1 MHNLVRNCHNL
12 GDPQLTE
19 LADQLES
26 LVGNS
31 TRMRYPDRMAYP
43 KIPKDVYNEEK
54 ATKAYEIANKIVR
67 KVGNR
72 LT

>member
-1 MHNLVRNCHNL
+1 M
-12 GDPQLTE
+12 
-19 LADQLES
+19 
-26 LVGNS
+26 GNS

>member
-1 MHNLVRNCHNL
+1 M
-12 GDPQLTE
+12 TE
-19 LADQLES
+19 FAHQLES
-26 LVGNS
+26 LVDDS

-43 KIPKDVYNEEK
+43 KIPKDVYCEEK
-54 ATKAYEIANKIVR
+54 ATTAYEIANKIVR

>member
-1 MHNLVRNCHNL
+1 M
-12 GDPQLTE
+12 TE
-19 LADQLES
+19 LADQLERV
-26 LVGNS
+26 VGDS

-54 ATKAYEIANKIVR
+54 ATKAYEIADKIVR